1 MPDQASAVDGVITV
15 KTKLA
20 EAAGKSAVEISI
32 IDRGSGIAAKNLETI
47 FNPFFTTKPD
57 GVGLGLPICSK
68 IIHEHGGE
76 IAVESTEGEGSNFR
90 VYLPVGD

>member
-1 MPDQASAVDGVITV
+1 M
-15 KTKLA
+15 
-20 EAAGKSAVEISI
+20 VELSV

-68 IIHEHGGE
+68 IVTEHEGQ
-76 IAVESTEGEGSNFR
+76 ITVESTEGEGSVFR
-90 VYLPVGD
+90 IYLPIESAIE